1 MLAIFLEKV
10 DTLNLESQNLDKNIS
25 QSSPIKIWG
34 KSVKGF
40 LSYERKNKQTDK
52 QRLQL
57 YMLEISNNRMLI
69 YRGACRCKGRY
80 SSSYFQLLVEER
92 QMGSDFGKREKFNT
106 FIFKGTVIVILIE
119 LLIKRGACQIYNS
132 ILLIFI

>member
-1 MLAIFLEKV
+1 MLYYLGDPALPRVFIVSIAIYSDFVVNYDVSYFLEKV

-57 YMLEISNNRMLI
+57 YML
-69 YRGACRCKGRY
+69 
-80 SSSYFQLLVEER
+80 
-92 QMGSDFGKREKFNT
+92 
-106 FIFKGTVIVILIE
+106 
-119 LLIKRGACQIYNS
+119 
-132 ILLIFI
+132 